1 MDSSSCLGTPC
12 INIYINDCTGNTKHF
27 AVDND
32 DGIRSHR
39 IICPLDKWLQAQ

>member
-1 MDSSSCLGTPC
+1 LGAIFETTC
-12 INIYINDCTGNTKHF
+12 INDCTGNTKHF